1 MPILGADSLAVFVA
15 RAPRP
20 WAAPAVRTVLLG
32 LYDHVMGA
40 MVAALLDG
48 RLSTIQ
54 AINNAVAF
62 LATNA
67 RRAHPQRD
75 RRIGRLE
82 LSLEPVLNQGLST

>member
-1 MPILGADSLAVFVA
+1 MK
-15 RAPRP
+15 RAN
-20 WAAPAVRTVLLG
+20 G
-32 LYDHVMGA
+32 VMGA

-48 RLSTIQ
+48 RLSTIRK

-82 LSLEPVLNQGLST
+82 LSLEPVFNQGLST